1 MTGEV
6 ISFFDCCPV
15 TREGQLLVEP
25 PPAVRERSITV
36 KETMQT
42 AYTYLEHAARR
53 FTRWITVTAGAV
65 RRFVHRSC
73 QTGRTRRTSLTGVQ
87 ILRRIAVLR
96 I

>member
-1 MTGEV
+1 MTEDV
-6 ISFFDCCPV
+6 ISLFDCCPV
-15 TREGQLLVEP
+15 TREGQLRVEP
-25 PPAVRERSITV
+25 PPAVEERSITV
-36 KETMQT
+36 KKTGRT
-42 AYTYLEHAARR
+42 AYTYLECAARL